1 MVGTVMNDEINE
13 QLSAL
18 MDGELPSEEIE
29 SVLLAFKAKE
39 QVRRCW
45 ATYHLARDSMR
56 GHLIEAPLYDLAGQI
71 SRALENEPLT
81 PVKQYRKADVS
92 QQLYFKWRYPA
103 SLALAASLSA
113 ITVLGIQALA
123 SKPFASESQIV
134 AASPQV
140 ASSFEAASV
149 LENNHPWAVLDPGV
163 EERLNTYLVNHTEYI
178 DMPGML
184 RYGRIVSY
192 ESPR

>member
-1 MVGTVMNDEINE
+1 MVGIVMNDEINE

-29 SVLLAFKAKE
+29 SVLLAFKSKE

-71 SRALENEPLT
+71 SRALENEPLM

-92 QQLYFKWRYPA
+92 QQLYSKWRYPA

-123 SKPFASESQIV
+123 SKPLAPESQI
-134 AASPQV
+134 ATASSQV